1 MPSFFLF
8 YEHIKWFNKGQFC
21 ASVDLNPTVTH
32 DVKVQLLPT
41 YLYRKLQILTSQIK
55 TNVPKFLQ

>member
-8 YEHIKWFNKGQFC
+8 YEHVKWFNKGQFC

-32 DVKVQLLPT
+32 DVTANYK
-41 YLYRKLQILTSQIK
+41 Y
-55 TNVPKFLQ
+55 